1 METKFSGRRIGSTQ
15 APCPAPLTLAATTRS
30 CLGLAIGVMRPPS
43 PNMPSALPMVQLD
56 NPLVVAGGRIDDR
69 FARGALWLPILIIG
83 PFVILLFCAFPH
95 ADDFC
100 FAATWRDVGL
110 VEMVRGLYET
120 FQGRLFSFV
129 ATIVP
134 FFVHYALGGDL
145 LLDFRIFCA
154 AALGA
159 TLALALWTCNAL
171 LPTCS
176 KPLRLFLG
184 FTLAAVLVAGSPE
197 PEDLFYWATGI
208 GFYTIS
214 ALVSLWMMIW
224 LHCGAVGRKPL
235 RPQAVVLLAA
245 GGMLIATA
253 TEISGPI
260 QLVIVLGSLL
270 QRCLI
275 PGAPRQP
282 LAHAVILGAI
292 AVGIGVVV
300 LSPGNAVRM
309 HAMGTDQGVALRALT
324 GLPMAIVDLAQ
335 FLVRRLTNPA
345 LLAWLALLMLIA
357 PPDDRRLPDAPPAFG
372 RLLVWLPLA
381 IAMTAIYGSLWIGH
395 VATGRLLEQRALNYL
410 HFVLLGG
417 LSLSAIAVSA
427 VYGKRL
433 RGIVVARWPSFEER
447 KLAVAALLL
456 MLATPHF
463 LQAVRIL
470 PHVGPLHR
478 LVQERF
484 AELGDGKAPGAPIAD
499 RALLLPPSSAGNV
512 AWFGDPVSNDPGAW
526 SNGCVARFAGVRSVE
541 IATTPTTSN

>member
-1 METKFSGRRIGSTQ
+1 
-15 APCPAPLTLAATTRS
+15 
-30 CLGLAIGVMRPPS
+30 
-43 PNMPSALPMVQLD
+43 MVQLESA
-56 NPLVVAGGRIDDR
+56 LVFAGGGIDDR
-69 FARGALWLPILIIG
+69 FAWRAVWVPILIIG
-83 PFVILLFCAFPH
+83 PFVILLLCAVPH

-129 ATIVP
+129 ATLVP
-134 FFVHYALGGDL
+134 FYIHYGLGGGL
-145 LLDFRIFCA
+145 LLDYRAFCA

-159 TLALALWTCNAL
+159 TLALALWSCNAL

-184 FTLAAVLVAGSPE
+184 VTLAAVLVAGSPE
-197 PEDLFYWATGI
+197 PEDLIYWATGI

-224 LHCGAVGRKPL
+224 LHCQAADRKPL
-235 RPQAVVLLAA
+235 RPLAVVLLAA
-245 GGMLIATA
+245 AGMLIATA

-260 QLVIVLGSLL
+260 LLVIVLSSLL
-270 QRCLI
+270 QRSLV
-275 PGAPRQP
+275 PDAPRQP
-282 LAHAVILGAI
+282 LAHAVILCAI
-292 AVGIGVVV
+292 AVGIAVVV
-300 LSPGNAVRM
+300 LSPGNAIRM
-309 HAMGTDQGVALRALT
+309 RVMGTDQGVALRALT
-324 GLPMAIVDLAQ
+324 GLPMAVAHLAQ

-345 LLAWLALLMLIA
+345 LLAWLVLLMLVA
-357 PPDDRRLPDAPPAFG
+357 PPDDRRLPDVPPAFR

-417 LSLSAIAVSA
+417 LSVSAIAVSA
-427 VYGKRL
+427 VYGKRF
-433 RGIVVARWPSFEER
+433 RGIVAARWPRFEGRE
-447 KLAVAALLL
+447 LALAALLL

-478 LVQERF
+478 LAQERF
-484 AELGDGKAPGAPIAD
+484 AELGDGKAPGAPISD
-499 RALLLPPSSAGNV
+499 RTLLLPPSSVENV
-512 AWFGDPVSNDPGAW
+512 AWFGDPVSDNPDAW
-526 SNGCVARFAGVRSVE
+526 WNGCVARFAGVRSVE
-541 IATTPTTSN
+541 IARPPTTSN